1 MYFLSAMIK
10 AKSVGDN
17 SFHLVYNGDGPE
29 DNFLYITSKREG
41 QEVIVSVSDYQS
53 FHWK

>member
-10 AKSVGDN
+10 AKSIGDN

-29 DNFLYITSKREG
+29 DNFLTQNIMTKQDLLY
-41 QEVIVSVSDYQS
+41 SDY
-53 FHWK
+53 